1 MSWLLWRE
9 YRLNRW
15 ILTLGAVGI
24 LTPLLIAAIA
34 FSRSDREAF
43 PKFLSMYMCSHM
55 SAAITV
61 ALLAGNA
68 VAGGRTDRS
77 AEFLAYLPL
86 SRWRTLA
93 SKLILPLLIIAVAWS
108 LNLVFVVS
116 RIRPVEP
123 MELEAAADL
132 RVFASVLLVTYSA
145 AWLATQFLSSP
156 TYAGIIGFVAPFV
169 VAGLVAAVL
178 KVSGGDMTALNGWVV
193 LVHLSVALVCF
204 CIGTGCY
211 LRTEGSTT

>member
-1 MSWLLWRE
+1 MNWLLWRE

-15 ILTLGAVGI
+15 ILALGTVGI
-24 LTPLLIAAIA
+24 LAPLLIAAVA
-34 FSRSDREAF
+34 FSTSDGEAF
-43 PKFLSMYMCSHM
+43 PKFLSMHGCSQL
-55 SAAITV
+55 SAAFAV

-68 VAGGRTDRS
+68 VAGGRADRS

-93 SKLILPLLIIAVAWS
+93 SKLIFPLLIIAVAWS
-108 LNLVFVVS
+108 LNLVFVVA

-123 MELEAAADL
+123 MEFEGMTDL
-132 RVFASVLLVTYSA
+132 RVFASALLITYSA

-156 TYAGIIGFVAPFV
+156 TYAGIIGFVAPWV
-169 VAGLVAAVL
+169 VAVLVVAMPTL
-178 KVSGGDMTALNGWVV
+178 SLEDMTTLNGWVV
-193 LVHLSVALVCF
+193 LVNLSVALVCF

-211 LRTEGSTT
+211 LRTQGSTT